1 MNEPFH
7 YIQLD
12 ITHLHY
18 NDTLK
23 TKVILGKRLDNFEIF
38 LRTINPYPI
47 LPNKLSENF
56 KADSKNADNAIS
68 NFFFLGGGY
77 RRQHLF
83 IGQRRFKIR
92 LHLLCSLI
100 LIYTVHK
107 R

>member
-47 LPNKLSENF
+47 LPNKLNENF

-68 NFFFLGGGY
+68 NFFFFLGGGCIEGNIFLSDSVDS
-77 RRQHLF
+77 RSDCTF
-83 IGQRRFKIR
+83 
-92 LHLLCSLI
+92 CA
-100 LIYTVHK
+100 V
-107 R
+107 